1 MTYKYKYIDDKK
13 IELTDQEIAEL
24 NANDKEFEN
33 GAFDRAIKDL
43 RQERNNLLS
52 KTDWTANSDLTMSDE
67 MKTYRQQLRDA
78 TKGLD
83 TVEKVKAYEFPTEVL
98 K

>member
-24 NANDKEFEN
+24 NANDKEFKN

-43 RQERNNLLS
+43 RQERNILLQE
-52 KTDWTANSDLTMSDE
+52 TDWWALSDLTMTDE
-67 MKTYRQQLRDA
+67 QKKYRQDLRDL
-78 TKGLD
+78 TNGLS
-83 TVEKVKAYEFPTEVL
+83 TVKEVNAVEFP
-98 K
+98 KKPS